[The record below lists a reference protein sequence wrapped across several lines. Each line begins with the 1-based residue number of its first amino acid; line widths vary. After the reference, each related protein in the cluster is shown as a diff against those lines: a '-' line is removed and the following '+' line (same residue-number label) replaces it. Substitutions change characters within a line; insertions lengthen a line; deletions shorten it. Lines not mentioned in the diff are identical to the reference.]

1 MFTNSEKEI
10 MVDLRIKIVINLTAI
25 MVNSQLKKFAI
36 VLGLC
41 PLALMETKLR
51 WAGAYIPIYLY
62 VKEPLHGIG

>member
-1 MFTNSEKEI
+1 
-10 MVDLRIKIVINLTAI
+10 